1 MPIYLCLMLVQAI
14 CFSMFFTV
22 QLIYHV
28 TVIGLSPLQMVLVG
42 VVLEVVT
49 FAFEIPTGVVA
60 DVFSRRRSILI
71 GILLM
76 GCSYTLEG
84 AVALF
89 WAALLSQVFWGIGYT
104 FTSGANQAWITD
116 EIGEDAVGPVF
127 LRGRQMW
134 LLGIVTGTLLA
145 MLLGVLHIQ
154 LPMVL
159 AGVGML
165 ALSLALLLLMPE
177 RHMTPAP
184 AEVRSTWGHMRATAQ
199 AGMRLSLARPV
210 VRTVVLISLIVGL
223 ASEGFERLS
232 TPQIIGR
239 FTFPT
244 LFGSD
249 SPVLW
254 FGLSGVVG
262 ALLGPAGIGAVSAQ
276 PARGCNAGEQRA
288 GVGAAARGAGC
299 DRCGGGGDLR
309 AGWQSAAGLRH
320 AVGALDGECDQCA
333 GAGCLA
339 EPAPRPRHACDG
351 DFALRAGQLD
361 RAGAGRAGA
370 GLGRQPHD
378 DWGGV
383 ARQRADPLPDRRALS
398 AHGGSFAHASRL
410 ATGA

>member
-1 MPIYLCLMLVQAI
+1 MLVQAI

-184 AEVRSTWGHMRATAQ
+184 AEVRSLWKAVTKEDYLALAVEIAQ
-199 AGMRLSLARPV
+199 V
-210 VRTVVLISLIVGL
+210 ISCV
-223 ASEGFERLS
+223 
-232 TPQIIGR
+232 
-239 FTFPT
+239 
-244 LFGSD
+244 
-249 SPVLW
+249 
-254 FGLSGVVG
+254 
-262 ALLGPAGIGAVSAQ
+262 
-276 PARGCNAGEQRA
+276 
-288 GVGAAARGAGC
+288 
-299 DRCGGGGDLR
+299 
-309 AGWQSAAGLRH
+309 H
-320 AVGALDGECDQCA
+320 LDVNDCKKV
-333 GAGCLA
+333 
-339 EPAPRPRHACDG
+339 
-351 DFALRAGQLD
+351 F
-361 RAGAGRAGA
+361 
-370 GLGRQPHD
+370 
-378 DWGGV
+378 
-383 ARQRADPLPDRRALS
+383 
-398 AHGGSFAHASRL
+398 
-410 ATGA
+410 